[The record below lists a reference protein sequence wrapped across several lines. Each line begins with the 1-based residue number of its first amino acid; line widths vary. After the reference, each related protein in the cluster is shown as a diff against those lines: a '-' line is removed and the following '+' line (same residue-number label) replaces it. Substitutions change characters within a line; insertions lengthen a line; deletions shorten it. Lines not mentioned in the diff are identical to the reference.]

1 MDEDGLRGISRKVG
15 VDRKTVRRLI
25 QAFEERLSSDVLKVA
40 LHSQRVI
47 YLRLACSGGP
57 FFKSKMGE
65 HKGSSEMNC
74 LLCNMLI
81 LSILSES
88 KVQRSSLGNTKKR
101 W

>member
-1 MDEDGLRGISRKVG
+1 MLTMDQKQQILHHYRVDEDGLREISRKVG
-15 VDRKTVRRLI
+15 VDRKTVRCLI

-65 HKGSSEMNC
+65 IYFTTYTQYE
-74 LLCNMLI
+74 
-81 LSILSES
+81 SIP
-88 KVQRSSLGNTKKR
+88 
-101 W
+101 